1 MSFIYYVLILM
12 LSYTGPVY
20 AGLQVEKEYEIVEED
35 FVEDVPRYA
44 QAEIEVG
51 ELPSG
56 KLKVFTDQTHS
67 TTIVVDK
74 QDCSIMRKKDDTI
87 GLGWKFGGLMWGFG
101 PEIKIGHS
109 SGVAWKGD
117 VQRMV
122 AEYQELCTQFNT
134 GRLSQQEYQTE
145 KQQIVQRGY
154 NYARELEKRFKQKK
168 DDMFKEMDAGK
179 YISLQ
184 NSRFFSGCCYY
195 HNRPERNLVVE
206 APHEVVPVHYDPF
219 LAVLQEKSR
228 RANIERSALV
238 RNWKSIQCR
247 NTGYCNGHQHYRQY
261 DNNHRQHHR
270 QQNNRYYNDRHSNHR
285 QQNNKDLNWDVY
297 GNSNGDWDLRVEKEW

>member
-1 MSFIYYVLILM
+1 M

-35 FVEDVPRYA
+35 FVEDVPLYA

-56 KLKVFTDQTHS
+56 KIKVFTDQTHI

-87 GLGWKFGGLMWGFG
+87 GLGFKFGGLMWGFG

-206 APHEVVPVHYDPF
+206 APVKVVPVHNNNRPAGSEYAF
-219 LAVLQEKSR
+219 LDNVHRKNQQETQRWQR
-228 RANIERSALV
+228 R
-238 RNWKSIQCR
+238 QCR
-247 NTGYCNGHQHYRQY
+247 NNNYCNGHYVRRHHHNRQNNYIRQYRQ
-261 DNNHRQHHR
+261 NNR
-270 QQNNRYYNDRHSNHR
+270 QQNNR

-297 GNSNGDWDLRVEKEW
+297 GNSNGQWSILMEKEW

>member
-20 AGLQVEKEYEIVEED
+20 AGLQVEKEYEIIEEEVKPD
-35 FVEDVPRYA
+35 VVVKERYVQAVSSEDTSV
-44 QAEIEVG
+44 EVG
-51 ELPSG
+51 ELLSG
-56 KLKVFTDQTHS
+56 KIKVFTDQTHG

-74 QDCSIMRKKDDTI
+74 QDCEIMRKKDDTLA
-87 GLGWKFGGLMWGFG
+87 LGWKFGGLLWGFG

-168 DDMFKEMDAGK
+168 DDMFREMDRGK
-179 YISLQ
+179 YIHLQ
-184 NSRFFSGCCYY
+184 KMRFFEGCCYY

-206 APHEVVPVHYDPF
+206 APHEVVPVHSGGHLLDNESERWNHYVKT
-219 LAVLQEKSR
+219 LKR
-228 RANIERSALV
+228 RDRIS
-238 RNWKSIQCR
+238 
-247 NTGYCNGHQHYRQY
+247 
-261 DNNHRQHHR
+261 
-270 QQNNRYYNDRHSNHR
+270 RYYDSRIYDRNH
-285 QQNNKDLNWDVY
+285 
-297 GNSNGDWDLRVEKEW
+297 